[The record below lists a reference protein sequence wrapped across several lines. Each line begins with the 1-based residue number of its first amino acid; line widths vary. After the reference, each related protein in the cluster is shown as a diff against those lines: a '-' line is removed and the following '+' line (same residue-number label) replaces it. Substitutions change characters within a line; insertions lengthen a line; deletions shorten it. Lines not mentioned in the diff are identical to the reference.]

1 MDRDLFVENV
11 KNICN
16 LRGIAPTVAC
26 RESGAGRNFINHIE
40 VRGSIPSV
48 EKVSLLAAY
57 LGVTTSELLGEV
69 DPRLGASFPE
79 LSSDAWQVALA
90 FDKADG
96 KAKEI
101 VRVALDL

>member
-1 MDRDLFVENV
+1 MDRDLFVEKV
-11 KNICN
+11 KLLC
-16 LRGIAPTVAC
+16 LQKGMKPTVAC
-26 RESGAGRNFINHIE
+26 KACGVGGSFLGDIR
-40 VRGSIPSV
+40 RGQTPSV
-48 EKVSLLAAY
+48 TKVQTLAAY

-69 DPRLGASFPE
+69 DPRLGDGFPE
-79 LSSDAWQVALA
+79 LSADALRVALA